1 MNGGF
6 ELLEH
11 TADTGFR
18 AWGATKAEL
27 YASAALALVSVAL
40 DSSAAGPLES
50 CAVAVEGADDEE
62 LLINWLNEILWLVD
76 GASFVPCEF
85 DVNFEP
91 RAVHSVVRGEARN
104 DARHPPR
111 MVVKAATYHQLRMWK
126 EGERWTAEVYL
137 DI

>member
-1 MNGGF
+1 VNGGF

-18 AWGATKAEL
+18 AWGETKADL
-27 YASAALALVSVAL
+27 YASAARALVSVAL
-40 DSSAAGPLES
+40 DSAAACPLES
-50 CAVAVEGADDEE
+50 RAAVAEGSDDAE

-76 GASFVPCEF
+76 GASFVPAGF
-85 DVNFEP
+85 DVTFAP
-91 RAVHSVVRGEARN
+91 GAVRAVVRGEARD

-111 MVVKAATYHQLRMWK
+111 MVVKAATFHQLRLWK

>member
-1 MNGGF
+1 VNGGH

-18 AWGATKAEL
+18 AWGATQAEL
-27 YASAALALVSVAL
+27 YASAARALVSVAL
-40 DSSAAGPLES
+40 DSAAAEPLES
-50 CAVAVEGADDEE
+50 RAVSVEGSDDEE

-76 GASFVPCEF
+76 GATFVPVAFELT
-85 DVNFEP
+85 FEP
-91 RAVHSVVRGEARN
+91 GAVRAVVRGESR
-104 DARHPPR
+104 DDSRHPPR
-111 MVVKAATYHQLRMWK
+111 MVVKAATYHQLRTWK